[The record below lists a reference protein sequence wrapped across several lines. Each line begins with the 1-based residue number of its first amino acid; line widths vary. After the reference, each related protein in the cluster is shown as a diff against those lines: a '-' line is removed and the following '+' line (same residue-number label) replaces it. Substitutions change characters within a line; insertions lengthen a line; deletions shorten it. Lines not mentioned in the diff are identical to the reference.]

1 MSKDEKKIH
10 ATQIRIPEHL
20 AELVK
25 KAAEENHRS
34 FNAQLIFLLETG
46 LGVDSK
52 GTVLGTGETVVRF
65 RSQK

>member
-1 MSKDEKKIH
+1 MGKDEKKIH

-25 KAAEENHRS
+25 EAAEDSHRS
-34 FNAQLIFLLETG
+34 FNAQLIFLLETA

-52 GTVLGTGETVVRF
+52 GTVLGTGEAVIRL
-65 RSQK
+65 RQK